1 LNVVLRF
8 SPTLKRLEEE
18 RNAALKD
25 VDSKRAVLYPNVSV
39 RYEKLSGALSVIPI
53 DHWMVV
59 LDYVPGAGLSS
70 FSAIGAAVKRAEMA
84 GNAMVAGQRDV
95 TERTFN
101 QYSDARSFI
110 DQLEPARAYAKASAD
125 VMASYLRQYTTG
137 RKSWLDV
144 MNAQREQTQAR
155 YAELDAFA
163 GGVLAVLKLEILAG
177 RVTRATVQAEPTKL
191 P

>member
-1 LNVVLRF
+1 
-8 SPTLKRLEEE
+8 
-18 RNAALKD
+18 
-25 VDSKRAVLYPNVSV
+25 
-39 RYEKLSGALSVIPI
+39 
-53 DHWMVV
+53 V